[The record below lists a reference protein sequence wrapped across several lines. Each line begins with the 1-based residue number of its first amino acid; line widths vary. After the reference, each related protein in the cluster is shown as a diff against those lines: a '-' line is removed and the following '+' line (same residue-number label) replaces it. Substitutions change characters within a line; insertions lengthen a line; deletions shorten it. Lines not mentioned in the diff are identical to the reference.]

1 MPLVSWKDL
10 CIDVLDPATS
20 GPFWASVLGL
30 RVVPDGAGTDDVHLE
45 GDTPG
50 HTVWLCRVPEPKT
63 VKDRV
68 HLDVHAA
75 EEVPPGTTRISP
87 EGAFRWTVVA
97 GPEGDE
103 LCTFVREEVPEYRLY
118 EVAVDGA
125 DHRAAAA
132 WWQVLWGGRVGTD
145 AEGGFSW
152 VEDVPGLPCEA
163 VVFCSVPEPKTVKN
177 RIHWD
182 VTLEEG
188 VEVDHLVELG
198 ATVLRRPDDE
208 IVWTVMADPD
218 GNEFCVF
225 ERADA

>member
-1 MPLVSWKDL
+1 MRRMPLVTWKDL
-10 CIDVLDPATS
+10 CIDAGDPTSAAPSWAALLGLDAVLDGDDAHLV
-20 GPFWASVLGL
+20 GP
-30 RVVPDGAGTDDVHLE
+30 
-45 GDTPG
+45 TPE
-50 HTVWLCRVPEPKT
+50 HTVWVNRVPEPKT

-75 EEVPPGTTRISP
+75 EEVPSGTTRLSA

-103 LCTFVREEVPEYRLY
+103 LCTFVRDVVPAYRLY
-118 EVAVDGA
+118 EVCVDVV

-132 WWQVLWGGRVGTD
+132 WWQGVWGGRVGTD
-145 AEGGFSW
+145 AHGGFSW
-152 VEDVPGLPCEA
+152 VEDVPGLPCEG

-182 VTLEEG
+182 VTLADG
-188 VEVDHLVELG
+188 TVADLVERG
-198 ATVLRRPDDE
+198 ATLLRRPDAE
-208 IVWTVMADPD
+208 VRWTVMADPD

>member
-1 MPLVSWKDL
+1 MRRMPLVTWKDL
-10 CIDVLDPATS
+10 CIDAGDPTSAAPSWAALLGLDAVLDGDDAHLV
-20 GPFWASVLGL
+20 GP
-30 RVVPDGAGTDDVHLE
+30 
-45 GDTPG
+45 TPE
-50 HTVWLCRVPEPKT
+50 HTVWVNRVPEPKT

-75 EEVPPGTTRISP
+75 EEVPSGTTRLSA

-103 LCTFVREEVPEYRLY
+103 LCTFVRDAVPAYRLY
-118 EVAVDGA
+118 EVCVDVV

-132 WWQVLWGGRVGTD
+132 WWQGVWGGQVGTD
-145 AEGGFSW
+145 ADGGFSW
-152 VEDVPGLPCEA
+152 VEDVPGLPCEG

-182 VTLEEG
+182 VTLADG
-188 VEVDHLVELG
+188 TVADLVERG
-198 ATVLRRPDDE
+198 ATLLRRPDDE
-208 IVWTVMADPD
+208 VRWTVMADPD

-225 ERADA
+225 ERADT